1 MSDRP
6 SRPRAARP
14 PSAKPSR
21 TRPPGRPGKA
31 AAGATPP
38 AGDAAAR
45 KLPDRRLYGVHAV
58 AAAWTNPERT
68 CRALWLT
75 DGAAG
80 QLAPALAAAR
90 AAGLDRPAPEPV
102 ERAWIDKRVPAGAVH
117 QGVLVEV
124 EPLPPTSLEDLI
136 RAGMVADKALV
147 LALDQ
152 VTDPHNVGAIL
163 RSTAAFG
170 ALGLVVTH
178 RHAPEV
184 TAVLAKTASGA
195 VEHVPIVRVTNLA
208 RALEDL
214 GAAGFTRIGLAEA
227 GDELLGTVALPDRV
241 CLVLGAEGDG
251 LRERTKATCD
261 RLVRLPTGG
270 PIGSLNVSN
279 AAAVALFEVHRQ
291 HGPRDPDG

>member
-1 MSDRP
+1 MM
-6 SRPRAARP
+6 
-14 PSAKPSR
+14 
-21 TRPPGRPGKA
+21 G
-31 AAGATPP
+31 
-38 AGDAAAR
+38 R
-45 KLPDRRLYGVHAV
+45 KLPDRRLYGLHAA

-75 DGAAG
+75 GTAAG
-80 QLAPALAAAR
+80 QFGPALAAAR

-124 EPLPPTSLEDLI
+124 EPLPPTGLDDLI
-136 RAGMVADKALV
+136 RAAAVAPKALV
-147 LALDQ
+147 LALDH

-163 RSTAAFG
+163 RSAAAFG

-178 RHAPEV
+178 RHTPEV
-184 TAVLAKTASGA
+184 TAALAKTASGA
-195 VEHVPIVRVTNLA
+195 VDHVPIVRVTNLA

-214 GAAGFTRIGLAEA
+214 GAAGFMRMGLAET
-227 GDELLGTVALPDRV
+227 GGEVLGTVALPDRI

-251 LRERTKATCD
+251 LRQKTKATCD

-279 AAAVALFEVHRQ
+279 AAATALFEVRRQ
-291 HGPRDPDG
+291 HGPVDPTVGR